1 MSIFDAIPPSARKA
15 ARALLPAGLV
25 DGARDSLLRG
35 LYLKSMVSRAPR
47 IVVWAR
53 RHVLHQRPVLFHFE
67 IHITDHC
74 NLNCKG
80 CAHFSNLCEPAFA
93 DLAEFRAEMDRMAS
107 LFSRVEEIYLMGGE
121 PLLHPD
127 VASFVRTARAFF
139 PRSRICLMTNGLLVT
154 RMAPDAWKA
163 LAETGVVLLCDSY
176 PIGLPIDEIDR
187 LAREHGALVEWTVP
201 REEFFKIPIDP
212 TGGHDMG
219 ASFRRCQGFNNC
231 PIVRDG
237 RLYPCAY
244 VAYADVFRSAFGIE
258 GLQVSERDSIAIRDE
273 PDPDAVMEFL
283 MHPVPW
289 CSNCDMDSR
298 EFYTW
303 GRSKREL
310 SEWTRTPETGCASSS
325 SEYHAE

>member
-1 MSIFDAIPPSARKA
+1 MSIFDAIPHGVRRT
-15 ARALLPAGLV
+15 ARAILPARLV

-35 LYLKSMVSRAPR
+35 LYLKSMVSRDPR
-47 IVVWAR
+47 VVVWAR
-53 RHVLHQRPVLFHFE
+53 RRLMHRRPVLYHFE

-80 CAHFSNLCEPAFA
+80 CAHFSSLCKPTFA
-93 DLAEFRAEMDRMAS
+93 DLATFREDMDRMAA

-127 VASFVRTARAFF
+127 VASFVRAGRASF
-139 PRSRICLMTNGLLVT
+139 PRSRICLMTNGTLVT
-154 RMAPDAWKA
+154 RMTPDVWNA

-176 PIGLPIDEIDR
+176 PIGLPVEEIDR
-187 LAREHGALVEWTVP
+187 LAREHGATVEWTVP
-201 REEFFKIPIDP
+201 REEFFKIPIDRA
-212 TGGHDMG
+212 GGHDMA
-219 ASFRRCQGFNNC
+219 ASFRRWQGFNNC

-244 VAYADVFRSAFGIE
+244 VAYADVFRSTFGIS
-258 GLQVSERDSIAIRDE
+258 GLQVSERDSISIRDE
-273 PDPDAVMEFL
+273 PDPDTVMEFL
-283 MHPVPW
+283 MDPVPW

-298 EFYTW
+298 VFYTW

-310 SEWTRTPETGCASSS
+310 SEWTCAPPEPVSSS
-325 SEYHAE
+325 SEYHAR